1 MSRTYRCKNQK
12 PDSYFYQEY
21 VINDDGTRGYV
32 RRSDAEI
39 KVRLAKYHS
48 DTAKYRRHLGSA
60 PHHWC
65 NVHERKMRMEAKT
78 ELHKFKVDN
87 EYEVMIRANH
97 RRCATYD
104 WW

>member
-21 VINDDGTRGYV
+21 VITDDYIGYV
-32 RRSDAEI
+32 RRSDTEI

-48 DTAKYRRHLGSA
+48 DTAKYRRYLGSA

-65 NVHERKMRMEAKT
+65 NVYERSMRMEAKT
-78 ELHKFKVDN
+78 QLHRFARN
-87 EYEVMIRANH
+87 REHEVMITANH
-97 RRCATYD
+97 RRSATYD